1 MRLRFLILCVFS
13 LAIQTLTAQVEH
25 SILDSGLVWRYYS
38 VSGSD
43 DPIPYSNDY
52 RIDADDTIIN
62 GKKYFEYNQVGNEP
76 FLLAE
81 DTFLHQVWVY
91 SVNSATE
98 VKIIDFK
105 ANVGDTLDLSDIGFF
120 SDYAVVMDATSSIT
134 LNNGEE
140 RKAIEVKVYNSN
152 SYRTIFWV
160 DGIGSTEGVEYFRVY
175 NELSIRQFSCVF
187 SESPSFEN
195 LYGNCALS
203 VSELSDVS
211 FQLSVWP
218 NPAKDVLN
226 IETDS
231 PMERIAVYN
240 QLGGIVSSYE
250 LVVGSKLEQLDVSI
264 FESGL
269 YFLVVKTA
277 KGVETKKVIIEN

>member
-250 LVVGSKLEQLDVSI
+250 LVVGSKLEQLDVSR
-264 FESGL
+264 FKRGL
-269 YFLVVKTA
+269 YFLVVETE
-277 KGVETKKVIIEN
+277 KGVETRKVIIN